1 MTRYNATDKGL
12 IPFTAEQEAE
22 WDAMV
27 AEYVPIVEPVAPTKD
42 QLFAEVQALLAK
54 IETLA

>member
-1 MTRYNATDKGL
+1 MPRYNATEKGL

-27 AEYVPIVEPVAPTKD
+27 AEYVPIVEPAAPTKD
-42 QLFAEVQALLAK
+42 QLLAEMKSLLAK
-54 IETLA
+54 IEALA